1 MDDRNYLPYALV
13 TDGTIGASIV
23 FRVPAIAGGS
33 GTDGLAPVPKLTD
46 PAGANV
52 TLTLNTHYTVTGLPN
67 VTGDYE
73 LRIALTRF
81 AALGVYTIGIA
92 SGDPAVGDDIYH
104 LALVDPYFR
113 VNDVAPTASSFV
125 IAALNGPALSATTD
139 FYKDG
144 FLTPITGALS
154 TCGPKRVTAFNGGT
168 GGITVNAFPAAP
180 ANNDILLFV
189 RR

>member
-1 MDDRNYLPYALV
+1 MDDRKYLAYAIV
-13 TDGTIGASIV
+13 NDGTLGASIV

-33 GTDGLAPVPKLTD
+33 GSDALTPIPKLTN
-46 PAGANV
+46 PAGADV
-52 TLTLNTHYTVTGLPN
+52 TMTLNTHYTVAGLPN
-67 VTGDYE
+67 VAGDYE

-81 AALGVYTIGIA
+81 ATLGVYTIGIDFQ
-92 SGDPAVGDDIYH
+92 DPAVGTEIYH

-113 VNDVAPTASSFV
+113 VNDGAPTASTFV
-125 IAALNGPALSATTD
+125 IAALNGASLSVTTD

-144 FLTPITGALS
+144 FLTPVTGNLA